1 MRIGQYF
8 RLILKL
14 NESIDMITKK
24 STPLL
29 ESIDLEAVEHNI
41 NHYLRGSGILNDLEI
56 EALSQIM
63 SIKTYKKGSFLLK
76 EGQIASYAYTI
87 LKGCV
92 REYYLKD
99 GEEKTISFFTEG
111 DDASSTSSYVL
122 QIPSKHYLECIED
135 TILSVVSHKNDMA
148 FKKQFPRLATL
159 CYSKT
164 EEQLGEFQEIA
175 AEYIVSTPEE
185 RYLKLVETRPDLLDR
200 VPQYQLASYIG
211 VTPESL
217 SRIRNRLRS
226 TAQAF

>member
-1 MRIGQYF
+1 
-8 RLILKL
+8 
-14 NESIDMITKK
+14 MITKK
-24 STPLL
+24 STPILK
-29 ESIDLEAVEHNI
+29 AVDVETVEQDI
-41 NHYLRGSGILNDLEI
+41 SQYLRGSGMLNEHEI
-56 EALSQIM
+56 EVLSQIM
-63 SIKTYKKGSFLLK
+63 TIKTVKKGRFLLK
-76 EGQIASYAYTI
+76 EGQMSAFAYTI

-99 GEEKTISFFTEG
+99 GEEKTISFYTEG

-122 QIPSKHYLECIED
+122 QMPSKHYLECLED
-135 TILSVVSHKNDMA
+135 TTLTVVSHKNDTA

-164 EEQLGEFQEIA
+164 EEQLGEYQEIA
-175 AEYIVSTPEE
+175 AQYIVSTPEE

-226 TAQAF
+226 AAYAF